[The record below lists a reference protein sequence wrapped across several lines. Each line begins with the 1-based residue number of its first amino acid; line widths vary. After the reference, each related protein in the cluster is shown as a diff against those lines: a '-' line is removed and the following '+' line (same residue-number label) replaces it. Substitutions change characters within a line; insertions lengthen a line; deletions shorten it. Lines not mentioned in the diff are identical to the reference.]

1 MTRRV
6 RRAYS
11 VAFSSS
17 SSPSGPTRLSFTGTM
32 PRAWVDLCRACK
44 VERSHTVMA
53 VDADGR
59 AGRAGPPIEAV

>member
-1 MTRRV
+1 MR
-6 RRAYS
+6 
-11 VAFSSS
+11 
-17 SSPSGPTRLSFTGTM
+17 
-32 PRAWVDLCRACK
+32 RAWVDLCRACK